1 MATRKEMED
10 AIRKIDLEFGKDP
23 DGDTPLDE
31 LDADEIKEIYDE
43 YMDNYASKKKK
54 DTKVKRAKSGGLMK
68 KANGGMVNKGTKVRG
83 QGAAIRGTKF
93 KGIF

>member
-10 AIRKIDLEFGKDP
+10 AIRKIEEQFGQDSSDLE
-23 DGDTPLDE
+23 E
-31 LDADEIKEIYDE
+31 LDLIDIKEIYDE
-43 YMDNYASKKKK
+43 YMDKYASKKKK
-54 DTKVKRAKSGGLMK
+54 DTEVKRAKSGGLMK

-93 KGIF
+93 KGVF

>member
-1 MATRKEMED
+1 MED

-23 DGDTPLDE
+23 DGDTPLED
-31 LDADEIKEIYDE
+31 LDLIDIKEIYEE

-54 DTKVKRAKSGGLMK
+54 DTKVKKAKAGGLMK
-68 KANGGMVNKGTKVRG
+68 KANGGMANKGTKVRG

-93 KGIF
+93 KGVF